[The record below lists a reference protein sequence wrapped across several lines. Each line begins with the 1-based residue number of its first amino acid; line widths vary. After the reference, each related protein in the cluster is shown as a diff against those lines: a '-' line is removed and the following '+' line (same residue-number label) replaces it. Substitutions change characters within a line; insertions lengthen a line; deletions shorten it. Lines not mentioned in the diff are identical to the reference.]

1 MGRLAMRFF
10 EVLPTQ
16 LKSEIA
22 ELAAKESARMGLKSI
37 PAIGNII
44 SGVSAVFSGKDMVQ
58 TFMDPN
64 KDTLDKVLA
73 TAQFGLDVAG
83 VFPAVNSFTG
93 PAGLVLQMA
102 RMFKSG
108 HDIIRDFHKYQTSMA
123 DLSVPGQPNQ
133 QIPIIAKDAPRPA
146 ARSSEG
152 WYEFPCQGVAPVAT
166 PTGLQAPSV
175 APRSNAG
182 WYAQPAR

>member
-1 MGRLAMRFF
+1 MMRFF

-22 ELAAKESARMGLKSI
+22 ELATKEAGRVGLKSI

-123 DLSVPGQPNQ
+123 DLTLPSQPNQ
-133 QIPIIAKDAPRPA
+133 QVPIIAKLVEVGGTYGQSWHLRTA
-146 ARSSEG
+146 AA
-152 WYEFPCQGVAPVAT
+152 FVAMVVPLLVFFALQRYFVR
-166 PTGLQAPSV
+166 GLL
-175 APRSNAG
+175 AG
-182 WYAQPAR
+182 AVKG

>member
-1 MGRLAMRFF
+1 LLTEGGALEIGGHKLPFSAKGLENMGRLAMRFF

-22 ELAAKESARMGLKSI
+22 ELAAKEGARFGLKSI

-44 SGVSAVFSGKDMVQ
+44 SGVSAVFTGKQLWD
-58 TFMDPN
+58 TFRDGS
-64 KDTLDKVLA
+64 KDALDKILA

-102 RMFKSG
+102 KMIKG
-108 HDIIRDFHKYQTSMA
+108 GADIIRDFHKYQTSMA
-123 DLSVPGQPNQ
+123 DLTVPGQPNQ
-133 QIPIIAKDAPRPA
+133 QIPVIAKD
-146 ARSSEG
+146 
-152 WYEFPCQGVAPVAT
+152 
-166 PTGLQAPSV
+166 
-175 APRSNAG
+175 
-182 WYAQPAR
+182 